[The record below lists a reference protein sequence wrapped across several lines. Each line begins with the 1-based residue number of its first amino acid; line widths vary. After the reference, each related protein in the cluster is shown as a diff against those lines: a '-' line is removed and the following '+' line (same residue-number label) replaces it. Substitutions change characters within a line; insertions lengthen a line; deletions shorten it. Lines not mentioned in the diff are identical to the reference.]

1 MSMIP
6 VSYTGNLILLH
17 FIPAIYFLY
26 IVLMLNWANHISST
40 PCFVSASVRWVFAHV
55 LQPRWPVCMQLVCHY
70 VSFYSGRRA
79 DVYDL
84 IPLLRRWY
92 YTGPRTTSDLCSR
105 WYSVLPA
112 HTLKFL
118 YFLSWGPCAKY
129 CQAEPDLCPFSIHWD
144 IVLIVLW
151 LTSLKFVSLFSRMP
165 ENIYLH

>member
-1 MSMIP
+1 MSIWYLSVIP
-6 VSYTGNLILLH
+6 VSWYFCILFRLY
-17 FIPAIYFLY
+17 IFLY

-55 LQPRWPVCMQLVCHY
+55 LQPCWPVCMQLVCHY

-79 DVYDL
+79 DVFDL

-112 HTLKFL
+112 HTPKFL
-118 YFLSWGPCAKY
+118 YFFCHEAHVPSIVRQNQISAHFQYIEILS
-129 CQAEPDLCPFSIHWD
+129 
-144 IVLIVLW
+144 
-151 LTSLKFVSLFSRMP
+151 
-165 ENIYLH
+165 